1 LESSRKA
8 IQLAERY
15 PQIYASVGIHPNSAS
30 QEREDFLSE
39 LEEMAKHPKVVAI
52 GETGLDYHRLPSKQ
66 EDAEVSQ
73 ATFGA
78 ATFGTMQAEI
88 HDEAEKAAQ
97 STAFEQHLELA
108 AAAGKSVVIHQ
119 RNA

>member
-1 LESSRKA
+1 MMLIDTHAHLDFPEVAEDLDHVLLRAKQASVERIITIGTTLQSSRKA

-52 GETGLDYHRLPSKQ
+52 GQTGLVFYRLG
-66 EDAEVSQ
+66 
-73 ATFGA
+73 GA
-78 ATFGTMQAEI
+78 Q
-88 HDEAEKAAQ
+88 
-97 STAFEQHLELA
+97 
-108 AAAGKSVVIHQ
+108 
-119 RNA
+119 